1 MKFSPSLTCMDA
13 LDIRNG
19 ILSIDEKADLYHV
32 DIMDGH
38 FVPNLAM
45 CPSQVAAI
53 HSISRVPIDCHLM
66 VDRPQDYVDILIK
79 AGATYICPHAET
91 LGGQAFRL
99 FSQIKEGGCKAG
111 VVLNPETPLSAIQ
124 HYLSQIDML
133 TIMTVDPG
141 FAAQPFIWE
150 MIEKIREAKALRE
163 KYGLNFL
170 IQSDGGCNEATYKA
184 LTEAGADAMV
194 MGSTSLFGK
203 SQDLSEAWDKMVQ
216 AYQKAIQ

>member
-1 MKFSPSLTCMDA
+1 MKFSPSLMCMDA

-19 ILSIDEKADLYHV
+19 ILSIDKKADLYHV

-99 FSQIKEGGCKAG
+99 FSKIKEGGCKAW
-111 VVLNPETPLSAIQ
+111 ESFSIQ
-124 HYLSQIDML
+124 KPH
-133 TIMTVDPG
+133 
-141 FAAQPFIWE
+141 
-150 MIEKIREAKALRE
+150 
-163 KYGLNFL
+163 
-170 IQSDGGCNEATYKA
+170 
-184 LTEAGADAMV
+184 
-194 MGSTSLFGK
+194 
-203 SQDLSEAWDKMVQ
+203 
-216 AYQKAIQ
+216 